1 MTNRHNI
8 EKYCSYFE
16 RQLNQIQ
23 KLADRLHKKVL
34 LFVILD
40 TLGRARYP
48 TVEKHKP
55 RFINLVRDHIQW
67 KDNSRISLYRILLI
81 SQSQK
86 SSELTK
92 FAQASIEKWN
102 DWELPDIGADPLM
115 EQIQHLATNDQERR
129 LIADSTHLNLF
140 YAYRNHLIHEFREP
154 GAGMEMDQ
162 LDSCPYY
169 HRMTHRSSNGDDE
182 RETWELVYPLGFF
195 VTLATSCLIKLKYHL
210 LENDLNPYSFYKF
223 GTLWQVRI

>member
-1 MTNRHNI
+1 MTNTYDT

-23 KLADRLHKKVL
+23 KLNARLHKKVL
-34 LFVILD
+34 LLVILD

-48 TVEKHKP
+48 TIEKHKP

-67 KDNSRISLYRILLI
+67 KDHSRVSLYRILLI
-81 SQSQK
+81 SQSQ
-86 SSELTK
+86 SSGLTK
-92 FAQASIEKWN
+92 FAQASIGKWN
-102 DWELPDIGADPLM
+102 DWEMPDIATDPLK
-115 EQIQHLATNDQERR
+115 EHIQHLATNDQERR
-129 LIADSTHLNLF
+129 LVDDSTHLNLF

-162 LDSCPYY
+162 HDNYPYY
-169 HRMTHRSSNGDDE
+169 HRMTHLSSNGDDE

-195 VTLATSCLIKLKYHL
+195 LTLATSCLAKLKYHL
-210 LENDLNPYSFYKF
+210 LANDLNPYSFYKF